1 VLTHKLFL
9 RKLIEVGLC
18 TFFLLSVSAQG
29 QTSQESARA
38 EKLVTLAVAN
48 MT

>member
-1 VLTHKLFL
+1 MLTHKLFL

-18 TFFLLSVSAQG
+18 TFLLLSVSAQG
-29 QTSQESARA
+29 QTSQESTQG
-38 EKLVTLAVAN
+38 EKFVTLAVAN

>member
-1 VLTHKLFL
+1 MLTHNLVL
-9 RKLIEVGLC
+9 RKLIEVGLY

-29 QTSQESARA
+29 QTPQESAQG

-48 MT
+48 IT